1 LVPESLIRAV
11 TARLVYDSGVGIH
24 AESTVRGTF
33 VAKAAIA
40 MALCWIALVAC
51 TTHLPTAYRTYNS
64 DYKVPYPRA
73 CFVDGRS
80 CLSMSPEPAQP
91 CLTSDRCA
99 LNGSVQSLE
108 LSGNTAVRDLRIQP
122 P

>member
-1 LVPESLIRAV
+1 M
-11 TARLVYDSGVGIH
+11 
-24 AESTVRGTF
+24 RGTF

-40 MALCWIALVAC
+40 TALFWITLAAC

-64 DYKVPYPRA
+64 DYQVPYARA
-73 CFVDGRS
+73 CLVDGQS

-91 CLTSDRCA
+91 CLTTSDRCA
-99 LNGSVQSLE
+99 MNGSVQSLE
-108 LSGNTAVRDLRIQP
+108 LSTDNADVRSLRIQP